1 MGLGSFAWAL
11 AATSMAAVHAAEA
24 RALGPGH
31 TPEMPGEDELALL
44 AHDARLAA
52 MIVIACG
59 LAVAVAAR
67 PRRSAVGGWLG
78 GVVAVVIANA
88 TLGRV
93 VDGGSVLLAAGAL
106 VLVTAAAAAVS
117 SLMAARRESGSE
129 ADPDGQWPLVVASV
143 LAAGTLPVVGVQG
156 MGMGSERYVDWVPAN
171 LAMSNVVTAVA
182 LAVAVVAAA
191 VLFARSTV
199 DVALGVA
206 LPVAALMVLVEPSGA
221 SWQMRDGAWVPGV
234 VLVLASAPLVLATA
248 AGHSFPRRWRA
259 VAGTVLLASGGLLA
273 VVPHLLA
280 LPLVVGGMLG
290 LMVTALAGAYV
301 NYDGLPVIGGG
312 VLIAAALFILHRL
325 MRDSANLSQPSSE
338 VPRRDGSSDSVT
350 GSAGPEH
357 QQRSRGAGAR
367 AGDT

>member
-59 LAVAVAAR
+59 LAVVVAGL
-67 PRRSAVGGWLG
+67 PRRSAVSGWLG

-106 VLVTAAAAAVS
+106 VLVTGAAGAVS
-117 SLMAARRESGSE
+117 GLMAARRHSARE
-129 ADPDGQWPLVVASV
+129 ADADTRWPLVVASV

-156 MGMGSERYVDWVPAN
+156 MGSQRYVDWVPAD

-199 DVALGVA
+199 DVVLGVVM
-206 LPVAALMVLVEPSGA
+206 PVAALMVLGEPSGV

-273 VVPHLLA
+273 VVPQLLA
-280 LPLVVGGMLG
+280 LPLIVGGMLG
-290 LMVTALAGAYV
+290 LIVTMLAGAYV

-312 VLIAAALFILHRL
+312 VLIAAALFILHQL
-325 MRDSANLSQPSSE
+325 MRDGADLSRLSSE
-338 VPRRDGSSDSVT
+338 VPGAT
-350 GSAGPEH
+350 GH
-357 QQRSRGAGAR
+357 RTR
-367 AGDT
+367 